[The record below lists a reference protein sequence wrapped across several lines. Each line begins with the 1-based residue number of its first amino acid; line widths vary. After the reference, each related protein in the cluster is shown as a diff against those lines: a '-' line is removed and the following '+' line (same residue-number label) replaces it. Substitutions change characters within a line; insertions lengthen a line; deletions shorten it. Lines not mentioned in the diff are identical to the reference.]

1 MAKAAARAAEKPR
14 LFANHSDAQIADEW
28 GPLSAK
34 LRRTQERLDALKAEF
49 ELRKLTVAKGEAFAV
64 LKNVTSQKRFSGVS
78 AKAEM
83 GEDWYRKHQKPSE
96 RTEYV
101 VSALTPAV
109 A

>member
-14 LFANHSDAQIADEW
+14 PFANHSDGMLADEW

-34 LRRTQERLDALKAEF
+34 VKRAQERLDALKAEF
-49 ELRKLTVAKGEAFAV
+49 ELRKLTVAQGEAFVV
-64 LKNVTSQKRFSGVS
+64 LKSVTTQKRFSGES

-83 GEDWYRKHQKPSE
+83 GEDWYARHQKPSS
-96 RTEYV
+96 RTEFV
-101 VSALTPAV
+101 VTALAKSE

>member
-1 MAKAAARAAEKPR
+1 VGKAAARAAEKPR

-34 LRRTQERLDALKAEF
+34 LKKAQDRLEALKAEF
-49 ELRKLTVAKGEAFAV
+49 ELRKLTVAQGEAFVV
-64 LKNVTSQKRFSGVS
+64 LKNVTSQRRFSGES

-83 GEDWYRKHQKPSE
+83 GEDWYREHQKPSE

-101 VSALTPAV
+101 VSALTPV
-109 A
+109 AG

>member
-14 LFANHSDAQIADEW
+14 LFANYSDGKLADEW

-34 LRRTQERLDALKAEF
+34 LKRVQERLETLKAEF
-49 ELRKLTVAKGEAFAV
+49 ELRKLTVAQGEAFV
-64 LKNVTSQKRFSGVS
+64 VVKNVTAQKRFSSES

-83 GEDWYRKHQKPSE
+83 GEDWYAKHQKPSS
-96 RTEYV
+96 RTEFV
-101 VSALTPAV
+101 VTALAKSE